1 MTMRPCKIKGVVAAV
16 AVSLF
21 SAIAALAAEPFRQ
34 LDGGEIRA
42 RLTGMEFTDG
52 VHWAFVFG
60 QGGHLSSISMG
71 RRGSGHWWVR
81 EDRLC
86 LRPPESLLSRCYEVW
101 QSGAGVQLRE
111 PGIEVY
117 DEGFLQKPQTPQ

>member
-1 MTMRPCKIKGVVAAV
+1 MTVLPRRIEGLVVAAAMWLPF
-16 AVSLF
+16 AVS
-21 SAIAALAAEPFRQ
+21 ALAAEPFRQ
-34 LDGGEIRA
+34 LNGGEIRA

-71 RRGSGHWWVR
+71 RRGSGQWWVR

-101 QSGAGVQLRE
+101 LSGAGVQLRE

-117 DEGFLQKPQTPQ
+117 DEGILQKPQKPR